1 MTKEER
7 LNKREQI
14 RQEIIREN
22 IFSQNYPIDKF
33 EKYIDI
39 YFDTYTSDELLDELI
54 NCGLKIKNN

>member
-39 YFDTYTSDELLDELI
+39 YFDTYTSDELLNELI
-54 NCGLKIKNN
+54 NCGLKIKK

>member
-54 NCGLKIKNN
+54 NCELKIKK

>member
-33 EKYIDI
+33 EKNIDI

-54 NCGLKIKNN
+54 NCGLKIKK

>member
-22 IFSQNYPIDKF
+22 IFSQNCSIDKF

-54 NCGLKIKNN
+54 NCGLKIKK

>member
-54 NCGLKIKNN
+54 NYGLKIKK

>member
-7 LNKREQI
+7 IKKREQR

-54 NCGLKIKNN
+54 NCGLKIKK

>member
-14 RQEIIREN
+14 KQEIIREN

-54 NCGLKIKNN
+54 DCGLEIEK

>member
-54 NCGLKIKNN
+54 NCGLKIKK

>member
-54 NCGLKIKNN
+54 NYGLKIKKN

>member
-14 RQEIIREN
+14 KQEIIREN

-54 NCGLKIKNN
+54 NCGLKIKK